1 MLEISCGMVLVTRE
15 NGEER
20 YLLIQNENGICG
32 LPKGHMEAGETE
44 TETALREVWEET
56 SIRPELIPGF
66 REEIRYS
73 MSNGNDKKVVFYLGR
88 FSHQMPARNEGFEQ
102 FNFLLLPFH
111 QAYDR
116 LSFANTKG
124 VLKRAEDFLRR
135 KAGEDAQH
143 ETTHPMKLHERP
155 FAMIAEGRKTIELRL
170 NDQKR
175 QLLRAGDTIVFSNSG
190 DPERQIR
197 AKVVKLHRFASF
209 DDLYCKLPLEQC
221 GYLPEELATASPKD
235 MEAYYTPEE
244 QALHGVVGIEL
255 ELC

>member
-15 NGEER
+15 NGEVR

-32 LPKGHMEAGETE
+32 LPKGHVEAGETE

-56 SIRPELIPGF
+56 SVRPELIPGF

-88 FSHQMPARNEGFEQ
+88 FSQQMPARNEGFEQ
-102 FNFLLLPFH
+102 FNFLLLPFR
-111 QAYDR
+111 QAYDC

-124 VLKRAEDFLRR
+124 VLKRADDFLRHR
-135 KAGEDAQH
+135 AEDGNEQGN
-143 ETTHPMKLHERP
+143 THHMKLHERP

-175 QLLRAGDTIVFSNSG
+175 QLIRAGDTIVFSNSG

-209 DDLYCKLPLEQC
+209 DELYRELPLEQC
-221 GYLPEELATASPKD
+221 GYLPEELETASPKD

-244 QALHGVVGIEL
+244 QARYGVVGIQL

>member
-32 LPKGHMEAGETE
+32 LPKGHMEAGENE

-102 FNFLLLPFH
+102 FNFLLLPFR

-124 VLKRAEDFLRR
+124 VLKRADAFLRHR
-135 KAGEDAQH
+135 AEGGNEQGN
-143 ETTHPMKLHERP
+143 THHMKLHERP

-175 QLLRAGDTIVFSNSG
+175 QLIRVGDTIVFSNSG

-209 DDLYCKLPLEQC
+209 DELYRELPLEQC
-221 GYLPEELATASPKD
+221 GYLSEELATASPKD